1 MKRTWIACCLLLAA
15 TDATGECSTDGSCVG
30 NSSDE
35 AGLIQFLPGQSEFL
49 KAPRTTRIHRGVTR
63 GAYHAAKIFDSA
75 GSLGDVTGFSA
86 HGSELNVSCGKAL
99 VSLTFISDAGTG
111 WNIME
116 SMHIHQ
122 MLVGPD
128 DGEIVTMPKHGDRP
142 SAHFVKSSSGFTFH
156 SGALRVTGSLK
167 PLKLQLHQGMQNG
180 YSYDHTG
187 RLVIIQEPGDDDG
200 WDAGARANPVPFFM
214 SSTGYGCLRN
224 TFMPGN
230 YNFSS
235 PATFSHDEKGL
246 DAFYFVGS
254 MKEILRRYTK
264 LAGKPFL
271 PPTWG
276 LFMGDSD
283 CYNNQRHQYNTSS
296 VLAVAENY
304 TVHNMPRGWML
315 VNDGYGCGYTT
326 RKMLVETQ
334 EEHCA
339 SHEDL
344 AQQGL
349 RMGLWTSTGLDQAH
363 WEVSKAHS
371 RVIKTDVA
379 WVWWGYKFGLDAVKL
394 ASKIVSLGRRSHAS
408 GDVDGIF
415 YGSAETYARDLQWKT
430 FLTVSMYM
438 SGWAPHD
445 KQPWAFGEPY
455 TSYNRKWLQL
465 RARLT
470 PYLYSLSFH
479 AHVTGLPP
487 VRAMELEFPEESQTW
502 TMSTRSSLAYQFMS
516 GPFFLVAPVYENST
530 TRSDI
535 LLPTGEWIDFFDEN
549 RRLQGPSI
557 QTMHCPLQEMPVF
570 VRSGAIIPMWPLL
583 NFFGE
588 KRVHVLTL
596 DLYPG
601 ASSSFKLYEEPRR
614 GRCRSNMWDD
624 GMTRAYSHGHF
635 ATQLF
640 ELSSSA
646 GRIKFCIGAS
656 KGSYDGKLSARSYW
670 LQVHAVPG
678 ETTSSVTFGDEPLHK
693 LEECK
698 EHGSPGWCTSGHT
711 VYVKTPLLKETEAMC
726 VPPPSFTCPHCSK
739 KVQIPKSIWPKD
751 AGVVVKTPSRKG
763 REPPCEEVKGRHAA
777 RGTSLSPQPQQQQR
791 KVARVVSS
799 TYRHGN
805 RADFYLDGKKVPL
818 ESGKWQL
825 HEYQRRGFNVVTL
838 DPDTQQVTS
847 ATCYDTSGGG
857 QVAVAQLATDLNALP
872 EGRVVLVAVRGSGL
886 ESLSGAAMRAL
897 RRVGATSAISGGRSQ
912 EGYVLIGIKGGEAT
926 AERRGHHVEEGQLQ
940 EGQLQDSRQ
949 VTMLLFSLMSMLFLT
964 TLREFQNALHDRDQ
978 DQFYAAQLKI
988 VKVVFMIMPDTGEF
1002 TDTILEFATTVAQ
1015 QVLLIAV
1022 QSGIL
1027 ISISHDLFYFI
1038 VIYSLV
1044 LKLS

>member
-99 VSLTFISDAGTG
+99 VSLTFISEGTLRLRLSVHG
-111 WNIME
+111 D
-116 SMHIHQ
+116 HFP
-122 MLVGPD
+122 GPD

-167 PLKLQLHQGMQNG
+167 PLKLQLHQGDRLLWSEERPMSWNTTSTWQSFTELSATGRFYGGGMQNG

-334 EEHCA
+334 E
-339 SHEDL
+339 DL

-394 ASKIVSLGRRSHAS
+394 ASKIVIESSDARPFTWTVCGWAGTQKYAVVWTGDNSGSWDFIRMQIPTIVGAGLSGLAHAS

-601 ASSSFKLYEEPRR
+601 ASSSFKLYE
-614 GRCRSNMWDD
+614 DD

-726 VPPPSFTCPHCSK
+726 V
-739 KVQIPKSIWPKD
+739 
-751 AGVVVKTPSRKG
+751 
-763 REPPCEEVKGRHAA
+763 
-777 RGTSLSPQPQQQQR
+777 SLS
-791 KVARVVSS
+791 
-799 TYRHGN
+799 
-805 RADFYLDGKKVPL
+805 
-818 ESGKWQL
+818 
-825 HEYQRRGFNVVTL
+825 
-838 DPDTQQVTS
+838 
-847 ATCYDTSGGG
+847 
-857 QVAVAQLATDLNALP
+857 
-872 EGRVVLVAVRGSGL
+872 
-886 ESLSGAAMRAL
+886 
-897 RRVGATSAISGGRSQ
+897 
-912 EGYVLIGIKGGEAT
+912 
-926 AERRGHHVEEGQLQ
+926 
-940 EGQLQDSRQ
+940 
-949 VTMLLFSLMSMLFLT
+949 
-964 TLREFQNALHDRDQ
+964 
-978 DQFYAAQLKI
+978 
-988 VKVVFMIMPDTGEF
+988 
-1002 TDTILEFATTVAQ
+1002 
-1015 QVLLIAV
+1015 
-1022 QSGIL
+1022 
-1027 ISISHDLFYFI
+1027 
-1038 VIYSLV
+1038 
-1044 LKLS
+1044 